1 MNDLFINILPILFLL
16 AFGYVL
22 RKIDFFGE
30 VAIQKLFVLVGQVL
44 LPCVIFNSILHLDI
58 RTEHLAISAAY
69 FAFLVLLLLLSA
81 LVFRLLHLKR
91 TFFIFYT
98 ACFSFGTM
106 GIPLFS
112 TTFGVENM
120 EYLVALGV
128 GHELYFAIVFITA
141 ARIVLRGERFS
152 AKTVWKNLTSPLFC
166 MVLAA
171 LILKFTGWKEVLEA
185 SVLGS
190 SVLLTIEKI
199 ASITTVVTMLVV
211 GYRLH
216 FEDKKQI
223 RESFCYALFRLVA
236 AFAVGYLFKGLVF
249 DRIVTSRYFDYA
261 YFTLLSQF
269 GSTVLLTMV
278 GEHCSRED
286 MEVACNAFV
295 INALIGIGLYAA
307 FVYLLG
313 ASVI

>member
-1 MNDLFINILPILFLL
+1 MNDLFLNILPILILL
-16 AFGYVL
+16 GFGYVL
-22 RKIDFFGE
+22 RKIEFFGE
-30 VAIQKLFVLVGQVL
+30 VAVQKLFALVGQIL

-69 FAFLVLLLLLSA
+69 FVFLVLLLVLSA
-81 LVFRLLHLKR
+81 LVFKLLHLKR
-91 TFFIFYT
+91 RFFIFYT
-98 ACFSFGTM
+98 SCFSFGTM

-112 TTFGVENM
+112 TTFGAENM

-141 ARIVLRGERFS
+141 ARIVLRGEKFS
-152 AKTVWKNLTSPLFC
+152 TRTVLKNLTSPLFC
-166 MVLAA
+166 MVMAA
-171 LILKFTGWKEVLEA
+171 LFLKFTGWKALLEG
-185 SVLGS
+185 SILGNS
-190 SVLLTIEKI
+190 LLITIEKI
-199 ASITTVVTMLVV
+199 ASITTVITMLVV

-223 RESFCYALFRLVA
+223 RESFLYALFRLAA
-236 AFAVGYLFKGLVF
+236 AFAVGYLIKFLVF
-249 DRIVTSRYFDYA
+249 DRIVISPYFDYA

-286 MEVACNAFV
+286 TEVACNAFV
-295 INALIGIGLYAA
+295 INALIGIALYVA
-307 FVYLLG
+307 FVFMIG
-313 ASVI
+313 AA